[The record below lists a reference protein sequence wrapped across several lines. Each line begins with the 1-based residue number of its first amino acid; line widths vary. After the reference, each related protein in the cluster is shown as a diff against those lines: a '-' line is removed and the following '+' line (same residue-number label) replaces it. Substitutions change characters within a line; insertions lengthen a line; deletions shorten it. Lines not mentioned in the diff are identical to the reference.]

1 METIPQ
7 QEHTPAHAP
16 AAKRWLITI
25 VIVLLIAGSYKLGYT
40 QGKSGYTFEP
50 STFKVINQ
58 KDQPGVVDYNL
69 LWDTIAKLKA
79 NHIDKPTDDQKILY
93 GAVKGAVDSV
103 GDPYTTFFT
112 PEELK
117 SFETDLSGSFEGIG
131 AEIGKENGAIVVIS
145 PIDGTPAKQAG
156 LLPKDIIVKVD
167 GQDASGWTTEEA
179 VKHIRGRKGTE
190 VTLTIY
196 RDGRNEAFD
205 VKIKRD
211 AIVIKSVKWEQKTV
225 KDASGKERKV
235 GYISVSR
242 FGDDT
247 SGLFSSA
254 VQDLRAKG
262 VDTLVLDL
270 RSDPGG
276 YLETAVDLASY
287 WVPKDKVIVTEAHS
301 DGKNI
306 EYKSKGYNRLSGIKT
321 ITLINSGS
329 ASASEILAGALHDY
343 KLTTLLGEKSYGKGS
358 VQEVLDLSGG
368 SALKVTIAKWL
379 TPSGHNINK
388 EGIAPETEVKLT
400 EDDIKNQK
408 DPQLDKALEEIVK

>member
-1 METIPQ
+1 MESTSE
-7 QEHTPAHAP
+7 QEHKLAHS
-16 AAKRWLITI
+16 AAGKRWLITI
-25 VIVLLIAGSYKLGYT
+25 VVVLLIAGGYKLGYT

-50 STFKVINQ
+50 TTFKVVNQ
-58 KDQPGVVDYNL
+58 KDQPGIADYNL
-69 LWDTIAKLKA
+69 LWDTITKLKA
-79 NHIDKPTDDQKILY
+79 SHIDQPKDDQKILY

-131 AEIGKENGAIVVIS
+131 AEIGKQNGVIVVVA

-167 GQDASGWTTEEA
+167 GQEASGWSTEEA
-179 VKHIRGRKGTE
+179 VKHIRGKKGTE
-190 VTLTIY
+190 VTLSIY
-196 RDGRNEAFD
+196 RDGRSEAFD
-205 VKIKRD
+205 VKIRRD

-247 SGLFSSA
+247 SSLFSSA

-262 VDTLVLDL
+262 LDTLVLDL
-270 RSDPGG
+270 RSNPGG

-287 WVPKDKVIVTEAHS
+287 WVPKDKLIVTEAHS

-306 EYKSKGYNRLSGIKT
+306 EYKSKGYNRLSGVKT
-321 ITLINSGS
+321 VTLINGGS

-358 VQEVLDLSGG
+358 VQEVLSLPGDA
-368 SALKVTIAKWL
+368 ALKVTIAKWI
-379 TPSGHNINK
+379 TPNGKNINK
-388 EGIAPETEVKLT
+388 EGITPELEVKLT

-408 DPQLDKALEEIVK
+408 DPQLDRALQDVVQ

>member
-1 METIPQ
+1 MDEQI
-7 QEHTPAHAP
+7 E
-16 AAKRWLITI
+16 AAQGRRPGAGVWWAAL
-25 VIVLLIAGSYKLGYT
+25 VIVVLLVPAGYYLGYK
-40 QGKSGYTFEP
+40 QGRAGFVFEP
-50 STFKVINQ
+50 KTFQIINQ
-58 KDQPGVVDYNL
+58 KDQPGTVDYNL
-69 LWDTIAKLKA
+69 LWNAIAKLKA
-79 NHIDKPTDDQKILY
+79 NHIDKPSNDQKILY

-112 PEELK
+112 PDELK
-117 SFETDLSGSFEGIG
+117 NFQTDLSGSFEGIG
-131 AEIGKENGAIVVIS
+131 AEIGKQNGSIVIIS

-167 GQDASGWTTEEA
+167 GQLAADWSTEEA
-179 VKHIRGRKGTE
+179 VRHIRGKKGTE

-196 RDGRNEAFD
+196 RDGRNDTFD

-211 AIVIKSVKWEQKTV
+211 AIVIKSVKWEVKTV
-225 KDASGKERKV
+225 KTGGKDIKV
-235 GYISVSR
+235 GHITVTR

-247 SGLFSSA
+247 STLFSSA

-262 VDTLVLDL
+262 IDSLVLDL
-270 RSDPGG
+270 RSNPGG

-306 EYKSKGYNRLSGIKT
+306 EYKSKGNGRLAGLKT
-321 ITLINSGS
+321 VTLINGGS

-343 KLTTLLGEKSYGKGS
+343 KLTELYGEKSFGKGS
-358 VQEVLDLSGG
+358 VQEVLELPGN

-388 EGIAPETEVKLT
+388 EGIAPEIEIKLS

-408 DPQLDKALEEIVK
+408 DPQLDKAFEAAAK

>member
-1 METIPQ
+1 METTPEQ
-7 QEHTPAHAP
+7 VHTHVHSSAG
-16 AAKRWLITI
+16 KRWLITI
-25 VIVLLIAGSYKLGYT
+25 VIILLIAGAYKFGYT
-40 QGKSGYTFEP
+40 QGKSGYVFQP

-58 KDQPGVVDYNL
+58 KDQPGVADYNL

-79 NHIDKPTDDQKILY
+79 SHIEKPTDDQKILY
-93 GAVKGAVDSV
+93 GAVKGAVESV

-131 AEIGKENGAIVVIS
+131 AEIGKQNGVIVVIA

-156 LLPKDIIVKVD
+156 LLPKDIILKVD
-167 GQDASGWTTEEA
+167 GQDASSWSTEEA
-179 VKHIRGRKGTE
+179 VRHIRGQKGTE
-190 VTLTIY
+190 VTLSIF
-196 RDGRNEAFD
+196 RDGRSEAFD

-247 SGLFSSA
+247 SALFSSA

-262 VDTLVLDL
+262 MDTLVLDL
-270 RSDPGG
+270 RNNPGG
-276 YLETAVDLASY
+276 YLETAVDLSSY
-287 WVPKDKVIVTEAHS
+287 WVPKDKVVVTEAHS

-306 EYKSKGYNRLSGIKT
+306 EYKSKGYTRLSGVKT
-321 ITLINSGS
+321 ITLINGGS

-343 KLTTLLGEKSYGKGS
+343 TLTSLYGEKSFGKGS
-358 VQEVLDLSGG
+358 VQEVLDLQGG
-368 SALKVTIAKWL
+368 AGLKVTIAKWL

-388 EGIAPETEVKLT
+388 EGIAPDTEVKLT

-408 DPQLDKALEEIVK
+408 DPQLDKALQDMVK